1 MSYAGQFKF
10 SIEMQEC
17 KTELDKIILEQFPLV
32 RIHSHNY
39 LTLDYYG
46 VCSYLYLIIADSKIN
61 HISSMKYSL
70 KYFKQAQTFRTI
82 FDSRKLDGD
91 RIPIMPQ
98 LHVIFL

>member
-1 MSYAGQFKF
+1 MYFELPKQFLGDRLLSYAGQFKF

-46 VCSYLYLIIADSKIN
+46 VGFYYILLVLIA
-61 HISSMKYSL
+61 
-70 KYFKQAQTFRTI
+70 
-82 FDSRKLDGD
+82 KLTKFH
-91 RIPIMPQ
+91 
-98 LHVIFL
+98 L

>member
-1 MSYAGQFKF
+1 MPLYFELPKQFLGDRLLSYAGQFKF

-46 VCSYLYLIIADSKIN
+46 VSPCSI
-61 HISSMKYSL
+61 
-70 KYFKQAQTFRTI
+70 
-82 FDSRKLDGD
+82 
-91 RIPIMPQ
+91 
-98 LHVIFL
+98 